1 MPFDKKNVFAQIDT
15 VLAQCTELIKKSED
29 ERYNDSDDFYI
40 EKNEI
45 NTLLAATIDRLAPHG
60 SRYRIE
66 AHEALKNKYDIS
78 MTILRLVGILKA
90 LRADYDA
97 GHLEAIHELIHADIF
112 SDFLQMASYL
122 IEEGYKDPGAVLA
135 GGTLEEHLRKLCQ
148 KNDIEIMKN
157 DSRHRTA
164 DSLNAYLASAN
175 IYSKLDQKNVIAWL
189 DLRNKAAHGK
199 YDGYSKEQV
208 ALMVQGISDFISR
221 NPA

>member
-1 MPFDKKNVFAQIDT
+1 MPIDKKNVFAQSDT
-15 VLAQCTELIKKSED
+15 VLTRCTELIKKSDGEAH
-29 ERYNDSDDFYI
+29 YSDNYYI
-40 EKNEI
+40 EINEI

-60 SRYRIE
+60 TRYRIE

-78 MTILRLVGILKA
+78 ITILRLVGILKA
-90 LRADYDA
+90 LRADYEA
-97 GHLEAIHELIHADIF
+97 GHLEAIHEIIHADIF
-112 SDFLQMASYL
+112 SDFLQMANYL

-135 GGTLEEHLRKLCQ
+135 GGTLEGHIRKLCQ

-164 DSLNAYLASAN
+164 DSLNADLASAN
-175 IYSKLDQKNVIAWL
+175 VYFKLDQKNVIAWL
-189 DLRNKAAHGK
+189 DIRNKSAHGK
-199 YDGYSKEQV
+199 YNEYSKEQV